1 MRRSFPRRL
10 SETRLSLIDPNP
22 SRMAQPPRD
31 ASTGEAPSGVRQ
43 VCDATG
49 GKTERVGLFA
59 QPENA
64 FDAVLYAL
72 AASVVKS
79 GQASRFLSTPS
90 GMAAGEGRDR
100 GPPVLMPA
108 AGPMQATCADLAGS

>member
-1 MRRSFPRRL
+1 
-10 SETRLSLIDPNP
+10 
-22 SRMAQPPRD
+22 MAQPPRD

-100 GPPVLMPA
+100 GPPVLMPSRCPF
-108 AGPMQATCADLAGS
+108 AGDLRRSRRLKADTVRRTVFLKPGSKPP